1 MAQPP
6 DQHTTNPLEGEEMGD
21 RPIALTVFTKPWTE
35 PLPELARKVRAL
47 GFDGVEL
54 PVRPGYQV
62 EPDKV
67 GRGLPEAARLLKEEG
82 LRIGSVAG
90 PTDEATIA
98 ACGAAGACGATGA
111 GGAPMIRVCEG
122 IDMKAGYL
130 ASEKRIRERY
140 DALLPALEKHGVAIG
155 VQNHCDY
162 CVGSAIGVMHLIE
175 NYAPAQVCAV
185 LDPAHCAVDGEPED
199 MAIDICWSHLRLVN
213 FKSAFHRRVNGPEEV
228 EARYAIHWTTCHHSG
243 FSWSKAVGAL
253 LGRGYRGDFCL
264 PAEYTNLAKGGQ
276 LMGDEVLRP
285 LKIDLAYMNQLLG
298 KEA

>member
-1 MAQPP
+1 
-6 DQHTTNPLEGEEMGD
+6 MGD
-21 RPIALTVFTKPWTE
+21 KQMTLTVFTKPWTE

-62 EPDKV
+62 EPDMV
-67 GRGLPEAARLLKEEG
+67 GKGLPEAARILREEG
-82 LRIGSVAG
+82 LKIGSVAG

-98 ACGAAGACGATGA
+98 ACGAAGA
-111 GGAPMIRVCEG
+111 PMIRVCEG
-122 IDMKAGYL
+122 IDMKVGYL

-140 DALLPALEKHGVAIG
+140 DALLPALERHGVAIG

-162 CVGSAIGVMHLIE
+162 CVGSAIGMMHLIE
-175 NYAPAQVCAV
+175 GYDPARICAV

-243 FSWSKAVGAL
+243 FSWSKAIRAL
-253 LGRGYRGDFCL
+253 LERGYRGDLCL

-276 LMGDEVLRP
+276 LMGDEVIRP
-285 LKIDLAYMNQLLG
+285 LKIDLDYMNQLLG
-298 KEA
+298 KGA